1 MPEPAPDKKA
11 GTQPPSRSSRFAR
24 WTGIAAAFLAGAV
37 LIAIVGFL
45 IALGSFAPQL
55 ARGDLYALNRPPSL
69 IFLDENDRPAG
80 TRGALLGQRLS
91 LKQMPPYLPAAFIA
105 AEDRRFYEHGG
116 IDPEGMLR
124 AAIVNFEA
132 GHVVQGGSTITQ
144 QLVKMLFLYPD
155 RTFAR
160 KLREMAGAI
169 ALEQRLSKQQIL
181 DLYLNR
187 LYLGAGAYGVDAA
200 AHVYFGKS
208 ARNVTIAQAA
218 MLAALTRA
226 PSAYSPRRHLEAAQD
241 RANEVLNEM
250 VEIHAITPQQA
261 RDAQRHPAGVT
272 NQTDD
277 LARNYF
283 LDAAAEEATQLV
295 PSAHGDLTILTT
307 MDPNL
312 ERTARAQLS
321 GILDRR
327 GGALHATQ
335 GALVSMTTNGEIR
348 ALIGG
353 RDYAESSF
361 NRVTHAHRQPG
372 SAFKAFLYLA
382 AFEQGL
388 TPATVRVDQPVSI
401 QDMSKVWTPDN
412 YSQTYLGPITL
423 EQAFAKSINTV
434 AVQLG
439 QEIGIN
445 RLVAVAHELG
455 IQSPLDPVP
464 SLALGTSDV
473 TPLEMTSAYAAF
485 ATLGHRVQPYMVR
498 EIRASDGNV
507 LYRRP
512 PNSSPQIFSE
522 QNALEMND
530 LLYQVVQAGTGQA
543 AMVPGHEVAGKT
555 GTSADYRDAWFIGF
569 SPDLVTGV
577 WIGNDDSSPMRKVT
591 GGSLPA
597 QIWTGFMRV
606 ALQNRPDTPLPR
618 AEPVL
623 QMPLVAE
630 SPDQNQSQG
639 QPGPFDGVGNFFGR
653 MFGSAPPQSSPPP
666 PRQSAQSNQNPLFFS
681 DRNSATAAPTPN
693 NNSSTNS
700 DGGNTS
706 ANTGNGNSSGVN
718 TFGDTG
724 ADQPPPPPDTPRYSR
739 RAPPAP
745 PPPRSAPLAAPPGYL
760 MPPPSYGNRRYGYAA
775 PDDDYPPPPPPPPP
789 PAPRYRSPPPGYYSP
804 PPSNFYSPPPRWTP
818 PPPPNMPPPPYYP
831 PGYGG
836 VPFGQSQTDQNSI
849 ARNTPPGL
857 DQMPPPSSG
866 SANQTAP
873 DHPAGLDIRPGDTD
887 QSGPPGL

>member
-1 MPEPAPDKKA
+1 MVRWSNPQMPEPRPDNQA
-11 GTQPPSRSSRFAR
+11 GPQPARTRDWSRIGR
-24 WTGIAAAFLAGAV
+24 WTGIAAAIFAGAGV
-37 LIAIVGFL
+37 IAAIVFL
-45 IALGSFAPQL
+45 IALSSFAPNI
-55 ARGDLYALNRPPSL
+55 AKGGDLYALNRPPSL
-69 IFLDENDRPAG
+69 IFLDQNDRPAG
-80 TRGALLGQRLS
+80 MRGAILGQRLK
-91 LKQMPPYLPAAFIA
+91 LKDMPPYLPAAFIA
-105 AEDRRFYEHGG
+105 AEDRRFYQHGP
-116 IDPEGMLR
+116 IDLEGMLR
-124 AAIVNFEA
+124 AAIINFRA

-155 RTFAR
+155 RTMTR

-169 ALEQRLSKQQIL
+169 ALEHQLTKQQIL
-181 DLYLNR
+181 EIYLNR

-200 AHVYFGKS
+200 ARVYFGTS
-208 ARNVTIAQAA
+208 ARNVTVAQAA

-226 PSAYSPRRHLEAAQD
+226 PSAYSPRRDLEAAQD

-250 VEIHAITPQQA
+250 AEIGAITPQQL
-261 RDAQRHPAGVT
+261 RYAQHHPSGVT

-283 LDAAAEEATQLV
+283 LDAAAEEATQLL

-321 GILDRR
+321 GVLNGR
-327 GGALHATQ
+327 GRGLHATQ
-335 GALVSMTTNGEIR
+335 GAIVSMTTNGEIR

-388 TPATVRVDQPVSI
+388 TPATVRTDQPVSI

-412 YSQTYLGPITL
+412 YSQTYLGPVTL

-445 RLVAVAHELG
+445 NVVAVAHKLG

-473 TPLEMTSAYAAF
+473 TPLEITSAYASF
-485 ATLGHRVQPYMVR
+485 ATLGHEVHPYMVR
-498 EIRASDGNV
+498 EIRSSDGKV

-512 PNSSPQIFSE
+512 PADSPEVFSQ

-530 LLYQVVQAGTGQA
+530 LLYQVVQEGTGQA

-597 QIWTGFMRV
+597 QVWTGFMRV

-623 QMPLVAE
+623 QMPEVAQ
-630 SPDQNQSQG
+630 SPNQNDQS
-639 QPGPFDGVGNFFGR
+639 GPFDGLGNFFGR
-653 MFGSAPPQSSPPP
+653 
-666 PRQSAQSNQNPLFFS
+666 
-681 DRNSATAAPTPN
+681 
-693 NNSSTNS
+693 
-700 DGGNTS
+700 
-706 ANTGNGNSSGVN
+706 
-718 TFGDTG
+718 
-724 ADQPPPPPDTPRYSR
+724 
-739 RAPPAP
+739 
-745 PPPRSAPLAAPPGYL
+745 
-760 MPPPSYGNRRYGYAA
+760 
-775 PDDDYPPPPPPPPP
+775 
-789 PAPRYRSPPPGYYSP
+789 
-804 PPSNFYSPPPRWTP
+804 
-818 PPPPNMPPPPYYP
+818 
-831 PGYGG
+831 
-836 VPFGQSQTDQNSI
+836 
-849 ARNTPPGL
+849 
-857 DQMPPPSSG
+857 
-866 SANQTAP
+866 
-873 DHPAGLDIRPGDTD
+873 
-887 QSGPPGL
+887 

>member
-1 MPEPAPDKKA
+1 MAEPAPDKQA
-11 GTQPPSRSSRFAR
+11 GKKPSRLQRSTRLVR
-24 WTGIAAAFLAGAV
+24 WTGITAAVLAGAV
-37 LIAIVGFL
+37 LVAAVVFL
-45 IALGSFAPQL
+45 ITLASVAPQL
-55 ARGDLYALNRPPSL
+55 VKGDLYALNRPISL
-69 IFLDENDRPAG
+69 TFLDENDNPVG
-80 TRGALLGQRLS
+80 MRGAFLGQRLS
-91 LKQMPPYLPAAFIA
+91 LKQMPPYLPAAFLA
-105 AEDRRFYEHGG
+105 AEDRRFYEHGA

-124 AAIVNFEA
+124 AAVVNLRA

-155 RTFAR
+155 RTWTR

-181 DLYLNR
+181 ELYLNR

-200 AHVYFGKS
+200 AHLYFGKS
-208 ARNVTIAQAA
+208 ARNVTVAQAA

-226 PSAYSPRRHLEAAQD
+226 PSAYSPRRDLEAAQD

-261 RDAQRHPAGVT
+261 RYAKQHPAGVT
-272 NQTDD
+272 NQSDD

-295 PSAHGDLTILTT
+295 PSARGDLTILTT

-312 ERTARAQLS
+312 ERTAQAQLAAVL
-321 GILDRR
+321 GRR

-335 GALVSMTTNGEIR
+335 GALVSMTSNGAIR

-353 RDYAESSF
+353 RDYTESSF

-372 SAFKAFLYLA
+372 SAFKPFLYLA

-401 QDMSKVWTPDN
+401 QDMKKVWTPDN
-412 YSQTYLGPITL
+412 YTQTYLGPITL

-445 RLVAVAHELG
+445 NLVSVAHQLG

-485 ATLGHRVQPYMVR
+485 ATLGHRVQAYMVR
-498 EIRASDGNV
+498 EIRSSNGTV
-507 LYRRP
+507 LYRRS
-512 PNSSPQIFSE
+512 PNASPQVFSE

-530 LLYQVVQAGTGQA
+530 LLYQVVQVGTGQA

-597 QIWTGFMRV
+597 QIWTGYMRV
-606 ALQNRPDTPLPR
+606 ALQNRPDTPLAR
-618 AEPVL
+618 SEPVL
-623 QMPLVAE
+623 QMPEVAQ
-630 SPDQNQSQG
+630 SPDQDQG

-653 MFGSAPPQSSPPP
+653 LFGNPPPQQTYPPP
-666 PRQSAQSNQNPLFFS
+666 PPQRNAQGNQNPLFFS
-681 DRNSATAAPTPN
+681 GHNRNIVAPTPGN
-693 NNSSTNS
+693 NATTNTN
-700 DGGNTS
+700 GGNTN
-706 ANTGNGNSSGVN
+706 ANTANGNASGVN

-724 ADQPPPPPDTPRYSR
+724 ADQLPSPPEAPRYYRPS
-739 RAPPAP
+739 PPP
-745 PPPRSAPLAAPPGYL
+745 PPPRSGQFAGPP
-760 MPPPSYGNRRYGYAA
+760 MPPPVYGNRGYGSASPYDTYY
-775 PDDDYPPPPPPPPP
+775 PPLPSPPPPQ
-789 PAPRYRSPPPGYYSP
+789 RYRSPPGYYPQPPGYYP
-804 PPSNFYSPPPRWTP
+804 PPPNWTP
-818 PPPPNMPPPPYYP
+818 PPPPNMPPPHVYQPD
-831 PGYGG
+831 YGG
-836 VPFGQSQTDQNSI
+836 EPFGQSKSNQNSI
-849 ARNTPPGL
+849 ARNMLPE
-857 DQMPPPSSG
+857 QMPPSSD
-866 SANQTAP
+866 SAGQTTP
-873 DHPAGLDIRPGDTD
+873 DQSAGPDTQPGGTD
-887 QSGPPGL
+887 QAGAPGP